1 MAFQVSPGVQVKE
14 LDLTTIVPTIA
25 TTPAGFV
32 GLFSWGPANEV
43 ATVSSEN
50 ELRELYGEPNDA
62 NAAHWWTAASFLRYG
77 SNLQVVRAEP
87 DTSLNAGHGVSGG
100 VSGCFPLTDK
110 LASAGGALAST
121 DYSSGTFVARYP
133 GKLGNSIGV
142 AVWDSAATG
151 TGGADAGTFANW
163 GPVGNTGLWA
173 AYFRGE
179 PDTSQ
184 KAQNATGITTGF
196 NDELHV
202 VIYDADGKLTGTKNT
217 PLEIYEAVS
226 KATDAKLP
234 DGSTNY
240 YRNRINNLSEY
251 VVVTKAV
258 EQTTPRGLNE
268 TIGEVFG
275 GDAGASFGAFFSPD
289 GVTDSNNFTLGL
301 SFEFAGDG
309 GTGYTAGS
317 IGTTVQG
324 QSGATLGTGTI
335 LSVEDVT
342 FAEGVT
348 SQNILVDVSSGTF
361 LVGGTFDGSGLSGD
375 FTSVAQKLIIDTAGD
390 ALRNGVEFA
399 GGVASGGED
408 GVTSE
413 ITTQYTAI
421 FDNAEERDVSFLV
434 SGPAD
439 KELQIDL
446 VGIAER
452 RKDCIVTLSPQSDSV
467 VEKSSGQA
475 TSILEDAEDIT
486 IKSSFA
492 VMDSGWKLVYDPYN
506 DVYRYVPLNGDIAG
520 LMVASDQDSEPWF
533 SPAGFNRGR
542 LRNVIK
548 LAYSPNKA
556 DRDALYVKG
565 VNPVVAFE
573 SEGVVLF
580 GDKTMLA
587 KPSAFD
593 RINVRRLFN
602 VLEKSIATAA
612 KFSLFEFND
621 EFTRASFRNLVEP
634 FLRDVQ
640 ARRGIFDFKV
650 VCDESNNTP
659 VVIDRNEFVAD
670 IYIKPARSINF
681 ITLSFIATPTGVDFE
696 EIGA

>member
-43 ATVSSEN
+43 VTVSSEN
-50 ELRELYGEPNDA
+50 ELREVYGEPSDITA
-62 NAAHWWTAASFLRYG
+62 PYWWTAGSFLRYG

-87 DTSLNAGHGVSGG
+87 TTSLNSGHGISGG
-100 VSGCFPLTDK
+100 VAGCFPLDDK
-110 LASAGGALAST
+110 LASATGSLQSA
-121 DYSSGTFVARYP
+121 DYNSGTFVARYP

-142 AVWDSAATG
+142 AVWDSAAAG
-151 TGGADAGTFANW
+151 TSGADGGTFANW
-163 GPVGNTGLWA
+163 GPAGSTGLWA
-173 AYFRGE
+173 AYFRDT

-202 VIYDADGKLTGTKNT
+202 LVFDADGKLTGTKNT
-217 PLEIYEAVS
+217 PIEIYEAVS
-226 KATDAKLP
+226 KATDARLP
-234 DGSTNY
+234 DGSSNY
-240 YRNRINNLSEY
+240 YRSKINNASTY
-251 VVVTKAV
+251 IAVTKAV
-258 EQTTPRGLNE
+258 EQTSARGLNE
-268 TIGEVFG
+268 TIGEVYN
-275 GDAGASFGAFFSPD
+275 GDIGASFGSFFD
-289 GVTDSNNFTLGL
+289 
-301 SFEFAGDG
+301 
-309 GTGYTAGS
+309 AGS
-317 IGTTVQG
+317 A
-324 QSGATLGTGTI
+324 SGEA
-335 LSVEDVT
+335 
-342 FAEGVT
+342 
-348 SQNILVDVSSGTF
+348 
-361 LVGGTFDGSGLSGD
+361 
-375 FTSVAQKLIIDTAGD
+375 
-390 ALRNGVEFA
+390 ALRNGVA
-399 GGVASGGED
+399 LTGGTASGGEGD
-408 GVTSE
+408 VKTE
-413 ITTQYTAI
+413 ITLQYDAI
-421 FDNAEERDVSFLV
+421 FDNAEERDVSFLI

-439 KELQIDL
+439 TALKNNL
-446 VGIAER
+446 VSIAER
-452 RKDCIVTLSPQSDSV
+452 RKDCIVTLSPDSDAV
-467 VEKSSGQA
+467 VDNSTGQA
-475 TSILEDAEDIT
+475 TAILADNAAIT
-486 IKSSFA
+486 TKSSYA
-492 VMDSGWKLVYDPYN
+492 VMDSGWKMIYDPYN
-506 DVYRYVPLNGDIAG
+506 DVYRWVPLNGDIAG

-533 SPAGFNRGR
+533 SPAGFTRGR
-542 LRNVIK
+542 LRNVVK

-602 VLEKSIATAA
+602 ILEKSIATAA

-681 ITLSFIATPTGVDFE
+681 ITLNFIATPTGVDFE

>member
-62 NAAHWWTAASFLRYG
+62 NAAHWWTAGSFLRYG

-87 DTSLNAGHGVSGG
+87 DTSLNAGHGASGG
-100 VSGCFPLTDK
+100 VTGCFPLTDK
-110 LASAGGALAST
+110 LASTTGALQSA
-121 DYSSGTFVARYP
+121 DYASGTFVARYP

-142 AVWDSAATG
+142 AVWDSAAEG
-151 TGGADAGTFANW
+151 TSAFDGGTFANW
-163 GPVGNTGLWA
+163 GPTGETGLWA
-173 AYFRGE
+173 AYFREE

-184 KAQNATGITTGF
+184 KAQNATGITSGF

-202 VIYDADGKLTGTKNT
+202 LVFDADGKLTGTKNT

-251 VVVTKAV
+251 VAVTKAV

-268 TIGEVFG
+268 TIGEVYG
-275 GDAGASFGAFFSPD
+275 GDAGASFGAFFD
-289 GVTDSNNFTLGL
+289 AGNATEAKIREGVALT
-301 SFEFAGDG
+301 G
-309 GTGYTAGS
+309 GTA
-317 IGTTVQG
+317 
-324 QSGATLGTGTI
+324 
-335 LSVEDVT
+335 
-342 FAEGVT
+342 
-348 SQNILVDVSSGTF
+348 
-361 LVGGTFDGSGLSGD
+361 
-375 FTSVAQKLIIDTAGD
+375 
-390 ALRNGVEFA
+390 A
-399 GGVASGGED
+399 GGEGGA
-408 GVTSE
+408 TSE
-413 ITTQYTAI
+413 ITLQYDAI
-421 FDNAEERDVSFLV
+421 FDNAEERDVSFLI

-439 KELQIDL
+439 TALKNNL
-446 VGIAER
+446 VSIAEK
-452 RKDCIVTLSPQSDSV
+452 RKDCIVTLSPDSDAV
-467 VEKSSGQA
+467 VEQSSGQA
-475 TSILEDAEDIT
+475 TAILADAAAVT
-486 IKSSFA
+486 TKSSFA

-533 SPAGFNRGR
+533 SPAGLNRGR

-602 VLEKSIATAA
+602 ILEKSIATAA

-681 ITLSFIATPTGVDFE
+681 ITLNFIATPTGVDFE

>member
-62 NAAHWWTAASFLRYG
+62 NAAHWWTAGSFLRYG

-100 VSGCFPLTDK
+100 VTGCFPLTDK
-110 LASAGGALAST
+110 LASTTGALQSA
-121 DYSSGTFVARYP
+121 DYDSGTFVARYP

-142 AVWDSAATG
+142 AVWDSAAVG
-151 TGGADAGTFANW
+151 TSAFDAGTFASW
-163 GPVGNTGLWA
+163 GPTGETGLWA
-173 AYFRGE
+173 AYFRDE

-202 VIYDADGKLTGTKNT
+202 LVFDADGKLTGTKNT

-251 VVVTKAV
+251 VAVTKAV

-268 TIGEVFG
+268 TIGQVYG
-275 GDAGASFGAFFSPD
+275 GDAGASFGAFFDAGSAAEAKIRE
-289 GVTDSNNFTLGL
+289 GVALT
-301 SFEFAGDG
+301 G
-309 GTGYTAGS
+309 GTA
-317 IGTTVQG
+317 
-324 QSGATLGTGTI
+324 
-335 LSVEDVT
+335 
-342 FAEGVT
+342 
-348 SQNILVDVSSGTF
+348 
-361 LVGGTFDGSGLSGD
+361 
-375 FTSVAQKLIIDTAGD
+375 
-390 ALRNGVEFA
+390 A
-399 GGVASGGED
+399 GGEGGS
-408 GVTSE
+408 TTE
-413 ITTQYTAI
+413 ITLQYDAI
-421 FDNAEERDVSFLV
+421 FDNAEERDVSFLI

-439 KELQIDL
+439 TALKNNL
-446 VGIAER
+446 VAIAER
-452 RKDCIVTLSPQSDSV
+452 RKDCIVTLSPDSDAV
-467 VEKSSGQA
+467 VEQSSGQA
-475 TSILEDAEDIT
+475 TAILTDAAAIT
-486 IKSSFA
+486 TKSSFA

-602 VLEKSIATAA
+602 ILEKSIATAA

-681 ITLSFIATPTGVDFE
+681 ITLNFIATPTGVDFE

>member
-87 DTSLNAGHGVSGG
+87 AESVNAGHGLSSG

-110 LASAGGALAST
+110 LASTTGAFQST
-121 DYSSGTFVARYP
+121 DYNSGTFVARYP

-151 TGGADAGTFANW
+151 TGGADGGTFSGW
-163 GPVGNTGLWA
+163 GIAGVTGTWA
-173 AYFRGE
+173 SYFRE
-179 PDTSQ
+179 APDTSQ
-184 KAQNATGITTGF
+184 AAQNATGIATGF
-196 NDELHV
+196 NDEIHV
-202 VIYDADGKLTGTKNT
+202 LVFDADGKLTGTKNT

-226 KATDAKLP
+226 KATDAKLS

-240 YRNRINNLSEY
+240 YRNRINNLSKY
-251 VVVTKAV
+251 IAVTKAT
-258 EQTTPRGLNE
+258 EQTTPTGVGD
-268 TIGEVFG
+268 TIGEVYNG
-275 GDAGASFGAFFSPD
+275 NSGNSFGAFFDP
-289 GVTDSNNFTLGL
+289 
-301 SFEFAGDG
+301 A
-309 GTGYTAGS
+309 TGIAA
-317 IGTTVQG
+317 
-324 QSGATLGTGTI
+324 GATA
-335 LSVEDVT
+335 SRE
-342 FAEGVT
+342 
-348 SQNILVDVSSGTF
+348 
-361 LVGGTFDGSGLSGD
+361 
-375 FTSVAQKLIIDTAGD
+375 
-390 ALRNGVEFA
+390 LRNGKQFT
-399 GGVASGGED
+399 GGSASGGEA

-413 ITTQYTAI
+413 ITTQYSAI
-421 FDNAEERDVSFLV
+421 FNNAEERDVSFLI

-439 KELQIDL
+439 TALKNSL
-446 VGIAER
+446 VAIAEN
-452 RKDCIVTLSPQSDSV
+452 RKDCIVTLSPDSDAV
-467 VEKSSGQA
+467 VEQSSGQA
-475 TSILEDAEDIT
+475 AAILADAAAVT
-486 IKSSFA
+486 TKSSFA

-580 GDKTMLA
+580 GDKTMIA

>member
-62 NAAHWWTAASFLRYG
+62 NAAHWWTAGSFLRYG

-100 VSGCFPLTDK
+100 VTGCFPLTDK
-110 LASAGGALAST
+110 LASTTGALQSA
-121 DYSSGTFVARYP
+121 DYDSGTFVARYP

-142 AVWDSAATG
+142 AVWDSAAEG
-151 TGGADAGTFANW
+151 TSAFDAGTFANW
-163 GPVGNTGLWA
+163 GPTGETGLWA
-173 AYFRGE
+173 AYFRDE

-184 KAQNATGITTGF
+184 KAQNATGIATGF

-202 VIYDADGKLTGTKNT
+202 LVFDADGKLTGTKNT

-251 VVVTKAV
+251 VAVTKAV
-258 EQTTPRGLNE
+258 EQTNPRGLNE
-268 TIGEVFG
+268 TIGEVYG
-275 GDAGASFGAFFSPD
+275 GNAGASFGAFFD
-289 GVTDSNNFTLGL
+289 
-301 SFEFAGDG
+301 
-309 GTGYTAGS
+309 
-317 IGTTVQG
+317 
-324 QSGATLGTGTI
+324 
-335 LSVEDVT
+335 
-342 FAEGVT
+342 
-348 SQNILVDVSSGTF
+348 
-361 LVGGTFDGSGLSGD
+361 
-375 FTSVAQKLIIDTAGD
+375 AGD
-390 ALRNGVEFA
+390 ATEAKIREGVALA
-399 GGVASGGED
+399 GGTAAGGE
-408 GVTSE
+408 GGATSE
-413 ITTQYTAI
+413 ITLQYDAI
-421 FDNAEERDVSFLV
+421 FDNAEERDVSFLI

-439 KELQIDL
+439 TALKNNL
-446 VGIAER
+446 VSIAEK
-452 RKDCIVTLSPQSDSV
+452 RKDCIVTLSPDSDAV
-467 VEKSSGQA
+467 VEQSSGQA
-475 TSILEDAEDIT
+475 TAILADAAAVT
-486 IKSSFA
+486 TKSSFA

-602 VLEKSIATAA
+602 ILEKSIATAA

-681 ITLSFIATPTGVDFE
+681 ITLNFIATPTGVDFE

>member
-62 NAAHWWTAASFLRYG
+62 NAAHWWTAGSFLRYG

-100 VSGCFPLTDK
+100 VTGCFPLTDK
-110 LASAGGALAST
+110 LASTTGALQSA
-121 DYSSGTFVARYP
+121 DYDSGTFVARYP

-142 AVWDSAATG
+142 AVWDSAAEG
-151 TGGADAGTFANW
+151 TSAFDAGTFANW
-163 GPVGNTGLWA
+163 GPTGETGLWA
-173 AYFRGE
+173 AYFREE

-184 KAQNATGITTGF
+184 KAQNATGITSGF

-202 VIYDADGKLTGTKNT
+202 LVFDADGKLTGTKNT

-251 VVVTKAV
+251 VAVTKAV
-258 EQTTPRGLNE
+258 EQTNPRGLNE
-268 TIGEVFG
+268 TIGEVYG
-275 GDAGASFGAFFSPD
+275 GDAGASFGAFFD
-289 GVTDSNNFTLGL
+289 
-301 SFEFAGDG
+301 
-309 GTGYTAGS
+309 
-317 IGTTVQG
+317 
-324 QSGATLGTGTI
+324 
-335 LSVEDVT
+335 
-342 FAEGVT
+342 
-348 SQNILVDVSSGTF
+348 
-361 LVGGTFDGSGLSGD
+361 
-375 FTSVAQKLIIDTAGD
+375 AGD
-390 ALRNGVEFA
+390 ADEAKIREGVALTGGTAA
-399 GGVASGGED
+399 GGEGGA
-408 GVTSE
+408 TSE
-413 ITTQYTAI
+413 ITLQYDAI
-421 FDNAEERDVSFLV
+421 FDNAEERDVSFLI

-439 KELQIDL
+439 TALKNNL
-446 VGIAER
+446 VSIAEK
-452 RKDCIVTLSPQSDSV
+452 RKDCIVTLSPDSDAV
-467 VEKSSGQA
+467 VEQSSGQA
-475 TSILEDAEDIT
+475 TAILADAAAVT
-486 IKSSFA
+486 TKSSFA

-602 VLEKSIATAA
+602 ILEKSIATAA

-681 ITLSFIATPTGVDFE
+681 ITLNFIATPTGVDFE

>member
-14 LDLTTIVPTIA
+14 LDFTTIVPTIA

-43 ATVSSEN
+43 VTVSSEN
-50 ELRELYGEPNDA
+50 ELRQEFGDPTDN
-62 NAAHWWTAASFLRYG
+62 NAAHWWTAGSFLRYG

-87 DTSLNAGHGVSGG
+87 NTSLNAGHGVSGG
-100 VSGCFPLTDK
+100 VTGCFPLTDK
-110 LASAGGALAST
+110 LASATGALQSG
-121 DYSSGTFVARYP
+121 DYDSGTFVARHP
-133 GKLGNSIGV
+133 GKIGNSIGV
-142 AVWDSAATG
+142 AVWDSAAEG
-151 TGGADAGTFANW
+151 TSGADGGTFTSW
-163 GPVGNTGLWA
+163 GPAGNTGLWA
-173 AYFRGE
+173 AYFRDE

-196 NDELHV
+196 NDELHILV
-202 VIYDADGKLTGTKNT
+202 YDADGKLTGTKNT
-217 PLEIYEAVS
+217 PIEIYEAVS

-234 DGSTNY
+234 DGSSNY
-240 YRNRINNLSEY
+240 YRSKINNVSEWIA
-251 VVVTKAV
+251 VRKAV
-258 EQTTPRGLNE
+258 EQPSPRGLND
-268 TIGEVFG
+268 TIGEVYG
-275 GDAGASFGAFFSPD
+275 GSTGASFGAFFD
-289 GVTDSNNFTLGL
+289 
-301 SFEFAGDG
+301 
-309 GTGYTAGS
+309 AGS
-317 IGTTVQG
+317 ADG
-324 QSGATLGTGTI
+324 
-335 LSVEDVT
+335 E
-342 FAEGVT
+342 AE
-348 SQNILVDVSSGTF
+348 
-361 LVGGTFDGSGLSGD
+361 
-375 FTSVAQKLIIDTAGD
+375 
-390 ALRNGVEFA
+390 LRNGVALTGGTAA
-399 GGVASGGED
+399 GGDVGSTA
-408 GVTSE
+408 E
-413 ITTQYTAI
+413 INELYESI
-421 FDNAEERDVSFLV
+421 FNNAEETDVSFLI

-439 KELQIDL
+439 NTLRNEL
-446 VGIAER
+446 VAIAEQ
-452 RKDCIVTLSPQSDSV
+452 RKDCIVTLSPDIDSV
-467 VEKSSGQA
+467 VDKTSGQA
-475 TSILEDAEDIT
+475 TEILEDNAEVT
-486 IKSSFA
+486 TKSSYA
-492 VMDSGWKLVYDPYN
+492 VMDSGWKMIYDPYN
-506 DVYRYVPLNGDIAG
+506 DVYRWIPLNGDIAG
-520 LMVASDQDSEPWF
+520 LMVASDEDSEPWF
-533 SPAGFNRGR
+533 SPAGFSRGR
-542 LRNVIK
+542 LRNTIK

-573 SEGVVLF
+573 SEGIVLF

-602 VLEKSIATAA
+602 ILEKSIATAA

-681 ITLSFIATPTGVDFE
+681 ITLNFIATPTGVDFE

>member
-43 ATVSSEN
+43 VTVSSEN
-50 ELRELYGEPNDA
+50 ELREVYGEPSDVTA
-62 NAAHWWTAASFLRYG
+62 PYWWTSASFLRYG

-87 DTSLNAGHGVSGG
+87 ATSLNSGHGTSGKDG
-100 VSGCFPLTDK
+100 VTGCFPLTDK
-110 LASAGGALAST
+110 LASTTGPFQST
-121 DYSSGTFVARYP
+121 QYSSGTFVARYP

-142 AVWDSAATG
+142 AVWDSAAAG
-151 TGGADAGTFANW
+151 TGGVDGGTFAGW
-163 GPVGNTGLWA
+163 GVVGATGTWA
-173 AYFRGE
+173 SYFRE
-179 PDTSQ
+179 KPDTSQ
-184 KAQNATGITTGF
+184 AAQNATGITTGF
-196 NDELHV
+196 NDELHILV
-202 VIYDADGKLTGTKNT
+202 FDADGKLTGTKNT

-251 VVVTKAV
+251 IAVTKAT
-258 EQTTPRGLNE
+258 EQSSPTGDGE
-268 TIGEVFG
+268 TIGEVYNG
-275 GDAGASFGAFFSPD
+275 NSGNSFGAFFNP
-289 GVTDSNNFTLGL
+289 TI
-301 SFEFAGDG
+301 GDG
-309 GTGYTAGS
+309 A
-317 IGTTVQG
+317 
-324 QSGATLGTGTI
+324 GATASRQLRDGQQ
-335 LSVEDVT
+335 L
-342 FAEGVT
+342 A
-348 SQNILVDVSSGTF
+348 
-361 LVGGTFDGSGLSGD
+361 GGTA
-375 FTSVAQKLIIDTAGD
+375 T
-390 ALRNGVEFA
+390 
-399 GGVASGGED
+399 GGE
-408 GVTSE
+408 GGATSE
-413 ITTQYTAI
+413 ITKQYDAI
-421 FDNAEERDVSFLV
+421 FDNAEERDVSFLI
-434 SGPAD
+434 SGPAE
-439 KELQIDL
+439 KELQISL

-475 TSILEDAEDIT
+475 TAIISDAADIT
-486 IKSSFA
+486 TKSSYA
-492 VMDSGWKLVYDPYN
+492 VMDSGWKLIYDPYN
-506 DVYRYVPLNGDIAG
+506 DVFRYVPLNGDIAG

-602 VLEKSIATAA
+602 ILEKSIATAA

-681 ITLSFIATPTGVDFE
+681 ITLNFIATPTGVDFE

>member
-87 DTSLNAGHGVSGG
+87 STSLNAGHGVSGSSG

-110 LASAGGALAST
+110 LASTTGALQSAN
-121 DYSSGTFVARYP
+121 YNSGTFVARYP

-142 AVWDSAATG
+142 AVWDSAAEG
-151 TGGADAGTFANW
+151 TSAFDAGTFANW
-163 GPVGNTGLWA
+163 GPTGETGLWA
-173 AYFRGE
+173 AYFREE

-184 KAQNATGITTGF
+184 AAQNATGITTGF
-196 NDELHV
+196 NDEIHV
-202 VIYDADGKLTGTKNT
+202 LVFDADGKLTGTKNT
-217 PLEIYEAVS
+217 PIEIYEAVS
-226 KATDAKLP
+226 KATDAKLS

-251 VVVTKAV
+251 VAVTKAV

-268 TIGEVFG
+268 TIGEVYG
-275 GDAGASFGAFFSPD
+275 GDAGASFGAFFD
-289 GVTDSNNFTLGL
+289 
-301 SFEFAGDG
+301 
-309 GTGYTAGS
+309 
-317 IGTTVQG
+317 
-324 QSGATLGTGTI
+324 
-335 LSVEDVT
+335 
-342 FAEGVT
+342 
-348 SQNILVDVSSGTF
+348 
-361 LVGGTFDGSGLSGD
+361 
-375 FTSVAQKLIIDTAGD
+375 AGD
-390 ALRNGVEFA
+390 ATEAKIREGVALA
-399 GGVASGGED
+399 GGTAAGGES
-408 GVTSE
+408 GVTTE
-413 ITTQYTAI
+413 ITLQYDAI
-421 FDNAEERDVSFLV
+421 FDNAEERDVSFLI

-439 KELQIDL
+439 AALKNSL
-446 VGIAER
+446 VSIAER
-452 RKDCIVTLSPQSDSV
+452 RKDCIVTLSPDSDAV
-467 VEKSSGQA
+467 VEQSSGQA
-475 TSILEDAEDIT
+475 TAILADAADVT
-486 IKSSFA
+486 TKSSFA

-602 VLEKSIATAA
+602 ILEKSIATAA

-681 ITLSFIATPTGVDFE
+681 ITLNFIATPTGVDFE

>member
-62 NAAHWWTAASFLRYG
+62 NAAHWWTAGSFLRYG

-100 VSGCFPLTDK
+100 VTGCFPLTDK
-110 LASAGGALAST
+110 LASTTGALQSA
-121 DYSSGTFVARYP
+121 DYDSGTFVARYP

-142 AVWDSAATG
+142 AVWDSAAEG
-151 TGGADAGTFANW
+151 TSAFDAGTFANW
-163 GPVGNTGLWA
+163 GPTGETGLWA
-173 AYFRGE
+173 AYFRDE

-202 VIYDADGKLTGTKNT
+202 LVFDADGKLTGTKNT

-251 VVVTKAV
+251 VAVTKAV

-268 TIGEVFG
+268 TIGEVYG
-275 GDAGASFGAFFSPD
+275 GDAGASFGAFFD
-289 GVTDSNNFTLGL
+289 
-301 SFEFAGDG
+301 
-309 GTGYTAGS
+309 
-317 IGTTVQG
+317 
-324 QSGATLGTGTI
+324 
-335 LSVEDVT
+335 
-342 FAEGVT
+342 
-348 SQNILVDVSSGTF
+348 
-361 LVGGTFDGSGLSGD
+361 
-375 FTSVAQKLIIDTAGD
+375 AGD
-390 ALRNGVEFA
+390 ADEAKIREGVALTGGTAA
-399 GGVASGGED
+399 GGEGGA
-408 GVTSE
+408 TSE
-413 ITTQYTAI
+413 ITLQYDAI
-421 FDNAEERDVSFLV
+421 FDNAEERDVSFLI

-439 KELQIDL
+439 TALKNNL
-446 VGIAER
+446 VSIAEK
-452 RKDCIVTLSPQSDSV
+452 RKDCIVTLSPDSDAV
-467 VEKSSGQA
+467 VEQSSGQA
-475 TSILEDAEDIT
+475 TAILADAAAVT
-486 IKSSFA
+486 TKSSFA

-602 VLEKSIATAA
+602 ILEKSIATAA

-681 ITLSFIATPTGVDFE
+681 ITLNFIATPTGVDFE

>member
-62 NAAHWWTAASFLRYG
+62 NAAHWWTAGSFLRYG

-100 VSGCFPLTDK
+100 VTGCFPLTDK
-110 LASAGGALAST
+110 LASTTGALQSA
-121 DYSSGTFVARYP
+121 DYDSGTFVARYP

-142 AVWDSAATG
+142 AVWDSAAEG
-151 TGGADAGTFANW
+151 TSAFDAGTFANW
-163 GPVGNTGLWA
+163 GPTGETGLWA
-173 AYFRGE
+173 AYFREE

-184 KAQNATGITTGF
+184 KAQNATGITSGF

-202 VIYDADGKLTGTKNT
+202 LVFDADGKLTGTKNT

-251 VVVTKAV
+251 VAVTKAV
-258 EQTTPRGLNE
+258 EQTNPRGLNE
-268 TIGEVFG
+268 TIGEVYG
-275 GDAGASFGAFFSPD
+275 GDAGASFGAFFD
-289 GVTDSNNFTLGL
+289 
-301 SFEFAGDG
+301 
-309 GTGYTAGS
+309 
-317 IGTTVQG
+317 
-324 QSGATLGTGTI
+324 
-335 LSVEDVT
+335 
-342 FAEGVT
+342 
-348 SQNILVDVSSGTF
+348 
-361 LVGGTFDGSGLSGD
+361 
-375 FTSVAQKLIIDTAGD
+375 AGD
-390 ALRNGVEFA
+390 ADEAKIREGVALTGGTAA
-399 GGVASGGED
+399 GGEGGA
-408 GVTSE
+408 TSE
-413 ITTQYTAI
+413 ITLQYDAI
-421 FDNAEERDVSFLV
+421 FDNAEERDVSFLI

-439 KELQIDL
+439 TALKNNL
-446 VGIAER
+446 VSIAEK
-452 RKDCIVTLSPQSDSV
+452 RKDCIVTLSPDSDAV
-467 VEKSSGQA
+467 VEQSSGQA
-475 TSILEDAEDIT
+475 AAILADAAAVT
-486 IKSSFA
+486 TKSSFA

-602 VLEKSIATAA
+602 ILEKSIATAA

-681 ITLSFIATPTGVDFE
+681 ITLNFIATPTGVDFE

>member
-32 GLFSWGPANEV
+32 GLFSWGPANEIS
-43 ATVSSEN
+43 TVSSVN
-50 ELRELYGEPNDA
+50 ELRSLYGEPNDE
-62 NAAHWWTAASFLRYG
+62 NAAYWWTAGSFLRYG
-77 SNLQVVRAEP
+77 SNLQVVRGES
-87 DTSLNAGHGVSGG
+87 DGSLNAGHGVLGG
-100 VSGCFPLTDK
+100 VTGCFPLTDK
-110 LASAGGALAST
+110 IVSDTGAIASA
-121 DYSSGTFVARYP
+121 DYNSGTFIARYP

-142 AVWDSAATG
+142 AVWDSAAQG
-151 TGGADAGTFANW
+151 MSGADGGTFADW
-163 GPVGNTGLWA
+163 GPVGKTGLWA
-173 AYFRGE
+173 AYFRE
-179 PDTSQ
+179 APDTSQ
-184 KAQNATGITTGF
+184 RAQNNTGITTGF
-196 NDELHV
+196 NDEIHV
-202 VIYDADGKLTGTKNT
+202 LIFDADGKITGTKDT

-226 KATDAKLP
+226 KATDGKLSN
-234 DGSTNY
+234 GTSNY
-240 YRNRINNLSEY
+240 YRTKINNSSQW

-258 EQTTPRGLNE
+258 EETGARGLNE
-268 TIGEVFG
+268 TIGEVYG
-275 GDAGASFGAFFSPD
+275 GDAGASFGAFFNPD
-289 GVTDSNNFTLGL
+289 GVTDVNNYTLGI
-301 SFEFAGDG
+301 SFGVTSVVQ
-309 GTGYTAGS
+309 TGFTAGS
-317 IGTTVQG
+317 IGSTVLG
-324 QSGATLGTGTI
+324 LSGATGGVGTI
-335 LSVEDVT
+335 LSLEDVT
-342 FAEGVT
+342 VGAGFTA
-348 SQNILVDVSSGTF
+348 QNILVDVSSGEF
-361 LVGGTFDGSGLSGD
+361 FAGGTFSGSEITGD
-375 FTSVAQKLIIDTAGD
+375 LTSVVQKLIVDTRGQ
-390 ALRNGVEFA
+390 ALRNGVQFT
-399 GGVASGGED
+399 GGIALGGES
-408 GVTSE
+408 GQTAAIQSE
-413 ITTQYTAI
+413 YTRI
-421 FDNAEERDVSFLV
+421 FSNSEETDVSFLL

-439 KELQIDL
+439 KVLQNEL
-446 VGIAER
+446 VTIAET
-452 RKDCIVTLSPQSDSV
+452 RKDCIVTLSPQIDSV
-467 VEKSSGQA
+467 VDKSTGQA
-475 TSILEDAEDIT
+475 TAILGDAADIT
-486 IKSSFA
+486 TKSSFA
-492 VMDSGWKLVYDPYN
+492 VMDSGWKMIYDPYS
-506 DVYRYVPLNGDIAG
+506 DVYRWVPLNGDIAG
-520 LMVASDQDSEPWF
+520 LMVASDESSEPWF
-533 SPAGFNRGR
+533 SPAGFSRGR

-602 VLEKSIATAA
+602 ILEKSIATAA

-650 VCDESNNTP
+650 VCDDSNNTP

-681 ITLSFIATPTGVDFE
+681 ITLNFIATPTGVDFE

>member
-62 NAAHWWTAASFLRYG
+62 NAAYWWTAASFLRYG

-87 DTSLNAGHGVSGG
+87 TTSLNAGHGVSGG
-100 VSGCFPLTDK
+100 VTGCFPLTDK
-110 LASAGGALAST
+110 LASATGALQSAA
-121 DYSSGTFVARYP
+121 YSSGTFVARYP

-151 TGGADAGTFANW
+151 VSGADAGTFAGW
-163 GPVGNTGLWA
+163 GPQGATGLWA
-173 AYFRGE
+173 AYFRDA

-184 KAQNATGITTGF
+184 AAQNATGITTGF
-196 NDELHV
+196 NDEIHV
-202 VIYDADGKLTGTKNT
+202 LVFDADGKLTGTKNT

-226 KATDAKLP
+226 KATDAKLS

-251 VVVTKAV
+251 VAVTKAV
-258 EQTTPRGLNE
+258 EQSSPTGLNQ
-268 TIGEVFG
+268 TIGEVYNG
-275 GDAGASFGAFFSPD
+275 NSGNSFGAFFD
-289 GVTDSNNFTLGL
+289 TV
-301 SFEFAGDG
+301 AG
-309 GTGYTAGS
+309 AGA
-317 IGTTVQG
+317 
-324 QSGATLGTGTI
+324 GATA
-335 LSVEDVT
+335 SRE
-342 FAEGVT
+342 
-348 SQNILVDVSSGTF
+348 
-361 LVGGTFDGSGLSGD
+361 
-375 FTSVAQKLIIDTAGD
+375 
-390 ALRNGVEFA
+390 LRNGKQFA
-399 GGVASGGED
+399 GGTASGGEV
-408 GVTSE
+408 GVATE
-413 ITTQYTAI
+413 VVTQYTNI
-421 FDNAEERDVSFLV
+421 FDNAEERDVSFLI

-439 KELQIDL
+439 ATLKNSL
-446 VGIAER
+446 VAIAER
-452 RKDCIVTLSPQSDSV
+452 RKDCIVTLSPDSDAV
-467 VEKSSGQA
+467 VEQSSGQA
-475 TSILEDAEDIT
+475 AAILADAAAVT
-486 IKSSFA
+486 TKSSFA

-602 VLEKSIATAA
+602 ILEKSISTAA

-681 ITLSFIATPTGVDFE
+681 ITLNFIATPTGVDFE

>member
-62 NAAHWWTAASFLRYG
+62 NAAHWWTAGSFLRYG

-100 VSGCFPLTDK
+100 VTGCFPLTDK
-110 LASAGGALAST
+110 LASTTGALQSA
-121 DYSSGTFVARYP
+121 DYDSGTFVARYP

-142 AVWDSAATG
+142 AVWDSAAEG
-151 TGGADAGTFANW
+151 TSAFDAGTFANW
-163 GPVGNTGLWA
+163 GPTGETGLWA
-173 AYFRGE
+173 AYFRDE

-202 VIYDADGKLTGTKNT
+202 LVFDADGKLTGTKNT

-251 VVVTKAV
+251 VAVTKAV

-268 TIGEVFG
+268 TIGEVYG
-275 GDAGASFGAFFSPD
+275 GDAGASFGAFFD
-289 GVTDSNNFTLGL
+289 
-301 SFEFAGDG
+301 
-309 GTGYTAGS
+309 
-317 IGTTVQG
+317 
-324 QSGATLGTGTI
+324 
-335 LSVEDVT
+335 
-342 FAEGVT
+342 
-348 SQNILVDVSSGTF
+348 
-361 LVGGTFDGSGLSGD
+361 
-375 FTSVAQKLIIDTAGD
+375 AGD
-390 ALRNGVEFA
+390 ATEAKIREGVALTGGTAA
-399 GGVASGGED
+399 GGEGGA
-408 GVTSE
+408 TSE
-413 ITTQYTAI
+413 ITLQYDAI
-421 FDNAEERDVSFLV
+421 FDNAEERDVSFLI

-439 KELQIDL
+439 TALKNNL
-446 VGIAER
+446 VSIAEK
-452 RKDCIVTLSPQSDSV
+452 RKDCIVTLSPDSDAV
-467 VEKSSGQA
+467 VEQSSGQA
-475 TSILEDAEDIT
+475 TAILADAAAVT
-486 IKSSFA
+486 TKSSFA

-602 VLEKSIATAA
+602 ILEKSIATAA

-681 ITLSFIATPTGVDFE
+681 ITLNFIATPTGVDFE

>member
-62 NAAHWWTAASFLRYG
+62 NAAHWWTAGSFLRYG

-100 VSGCFPLTDK
+100 VTGCFPLTDK
-110 LASAGGALAST
+110 LASTTGALQSA
-121 DYSSGTFVARYP
+121 DYDSGTFVARYP

-142 AVWDSAATG
+142 AVWDSAAEG
-151 TGGADAGTFANW
+151 TSAFDAGTFANW
-163 GPVGNTGLWA
+163 GPTGETGLWA
-173 AYFRGE
+173 AYFREE

-202 VIYDADGKLTGTKNT
+202 LVFDADGKLTGTKNT

-251 VVVTKAV
+251 VAVTKAV
-258 EQTTPRGLNE
+258 EQTNPRGLNQ
-268 TIGEVFG
+268 TIGEVYG
-275 GDAGASFGAFFSPD
+275 GDAGASFGAFFD
-289 GVTDSNNFTLGL
+289 
-301 SFEFAGDG
+301 
-309 GTGYTAGS
+309 
-317 IGTTVQG
+317 
-324 QSGATLGTGTI
+324 
-335 LSVEDVT
+335 
-342 FAEGVT
+342 
-348 SQNILVDVSSGTF
+348 
-361 LVGGTFDGSGLSGD
+361 
-375 FTSVAQKLIIDTAGD
+375 AGD
-390 ALRNGVEFA
+390 ADEAKIREGVALTGGTAA
-399 GGVASGGED
+399 GGEGGA
-408 GVTSE
+408 TSE
-413 ITTQYTAI
+413 ITLQYDAI
-421 FDNAEERDVSFLV
+421 FDNAEERDVSFLI

-439 KELQIDL
+439 TALKNNL
-446 VGIAER
+446 VSIAEK
-452 RKDCIVTLSPQSDSV
+452 RKDCIVTLSPDSDAV
-467 VEKSSGQA
+467 VEQSSGQA
-475 TSILEDAEDIT
+475 AAILADAAAVT
-486 IKSSFA
+486 TKSSFA

-533 SPAGFNRGR
+533 SPAGFSRGR

-602 VLEKSIATAA
+602 ILEKSISTAA

-681 ITLSFIATPTGVDFE
+681 ITLNFIATPTGVDFE

>member
-14 LDLTTIVPTIA
+14 LDFTTIVPTIA

-43 ATVSSEN
+43 VTVSSEN
-50 ELRELYGEPNDA
+50 ELRGVFGDPTDA
-62 NAAHWWTAASFLRYG
+62 NAQYWWTAASFLRYG

-87 DTSLNAGHGVSGG
+87 ITSLNAGHGTLGG
-100 VSGCFPLTDK
+100 VTGCFPLDTK
-110 LASAGGALAST
+110 LASSTGAFASGLYT
-121 DYSSGTFVARYP
+121 SGTFVARYP

-151 TGGADAGTFANW
+151 TGGHGGATFANW
-163 GPVGNTGLWA
+163 GPDGLTGAWA
-173 AYFRGE
+173 AYFRGA

-196 NDELHV
+196 NDEIHIV
-202 VIYDADGKLTGTKNT
+202 VFDADGKLTGTKNT
-217 PLEIYEAVS
+217 PVEIYEAVS

-234 DGSTNY
+234 DGSANY
-240 YRNRINNLSEY
+240 YRSKINNSSRY
-251 VVVTKAV
+251 IAVTKAV
-258 EQTTPRGLNE
+258 EESLPRGLNQ
-268 TIGEVFG
+268 TIGEVYG
-275 GDAGASFGAFFSPD
+275 GDAGASFGAFFNPD
-289 GVTDSNNFTLGL
+289 GVTDANNYTLGL
-301 SFEFAGDG
+301 AFGFAGVV

-317 IGTTVQG
+317 IGSTVLG
-324 QSGATLGTGTI
+324 GATAGEGTI

-342 FAEGVT
+342 FAAGVT
-348 SQNILVDVSSGTF
+348 SQNILVDVSSGEF
-361 LVGGTFDGSGLSGD
+361 FVGGTFSGYGLTGD
-375 FTSVAQKLIIDTAGD
+375 FTSVVQKPIVDTRGQ
-390 ALRNGVEFA
+390 ALRNGVQLA
-399 GGVASGGED
+399 GGTASGGD
-408 GVTSE
+408 GGVTTE
-413 ITTQYTAI
+413 VTLQYTAA
-421 FDNAEERDVSFLV
+421 FDNAEERDVSFLI

-439 KELQIDL
+439 ADLQNSL

-452 RKDCIVTLSPQSDSV
+452 RKDCIVTLSPQDDAVVDNSD
-467 VEKSSGQA
+467 GQA
-475 TSILEDAEDIT
+475 TAILADANAIT
-486 IKSSFA
+486 IKSSYA
-492 VMDSGWKLVYDPYN
+492 VMDSGWKMIYDPYK
-506 DVYRYVPLNGDIAG
+506 DVYRWVPLNGDIAG
-520 LMVASDQDSEPWF
+520 LMVASDQASEPWF
-533 SPAGFNRGR
+533 SPAGFSRGR
-542 LRNVIK
+542 LRNVVK

-556 DRDALYVKG
+556 DRDALYIKG

-573 SEGVVLF
+573 SEGIVLF

-602 VLEKSIATAA
+602 ILEKSIATAA

-650 VCDESNNTP
+650 VCDDSNNTP

-681 ITLSFIATPTGVDFE
+681 ITLNFIATPTGVDFE

>member
-43 ATVSSEN
+43 VTVSSEN
-50 ELRELYGEPNDA
+50 ELREVYGEPSDVTA
-62 NAAHWWTAASFLRYG
+62 PYWWTAASFLRYG

-87 DTSLNAGHGVSGG
+87 NTSLNSGHGISGG
-100 VSGCFPLTDK
+100 VAECFPLDDK
-110 LASAGGALAST
+110 LASTTGSLQSA
-121 DYSSGTFVARYP
+121 DYNYGTFIGRHP

-142 AVWDSAATG
+142 AVWDSAAGG
-151 TGGADAGTFANW
+151 TSGADGGTFANW
-163 GPVGNTGLWA
+163 GPVGSAGLWA
-173 AYFRGE
+173 AYFRDA
-179 PDTSQ
+179 PNTSQ

-196 NDELHV
+196 NDELHILV
-202 VIYDADGKLTGTKNT
+202 YDTDGKLTGTKNT
-217 PLEIYEAVS
+217 PIEIYEAVS

-234 DGSTNY
+234 DGSSNY
-240 YRNRINNLSEY
+240 YRNKINNASTY
-251 VVVTKAV
+251 IAVTKAV
-258 EQTTPRGLNE
+258 EQATPRGLNE
-268 TIGEVFG
+268 TIGEVYN
-275 GDAGASFGAFFSPD
+275 GDAGASFGSFFDAGSAAGEAALRD
-289 GVTDSNNFTLGL
+289 GVAL
-301 SFEFAGDG
+301 AGGSADG
-309 GTGYTAGS
+309 GEG
-317 IGTTVQG
+317 
-324 QSGATLGTGTI
+324 
-335 LSVEDVT
+335 DVKT
-342 FAEGVT
+342 
-348 SQNILVDVSSGTF
+348 
-361 LVGGTFDGSGLSGD
+361 
-375 FTSVAQKLIIDTAGD
+375 
-390 ALRNGVEFA
+390 
-399 GGVASGGED
+399 
-408 GVTSE
+408 E
-413 ITTQYTAI
+413 ITLQYDAI
-421 FDNAEERDVSFLV
+421 FDNAEERDVSFLI

-439 KELQIDL
+439 TALKNNL
-446 VGIAER
+446 VSIAEK
-452 RKDCIVTLSPQSDSV
+452 RKDCIVTLSPDIDAV
-467 VEKSSGQA
+467 VDNSTGQA
-475 TSILEDAEDIT
+475 TAILVDNAAIT
-486 IKSSFA
+486 TKSSYA
-492 VMDSGWKLVYDPYN
+492 VMDSGWKMVYDPYN
-506 DVYRYVPLNGDIAG
+506 DVYRWVPLNGDIAG

-533 SPAGFNRGR
+533 SPAGFTRGR

-602 VLEKSIATAA
+602 ILEKSIATAA

-681 ITLSFIATPTGVDFE
+681 ITLNFIATPTGVDFE

>member
-87 DTSLNAGHGVSGG
+87 ETSLNAGHGVSAG

-110 LASAGGALAST
+110 LASTTGALQSA
-121 DYSSGTFVARYP
+121 DYASGTFVARYP

-142 AVWDSAATG
+142 AVWDSAAEG
-151 TGGADAGTFANW
+151 TSAFDGGTFANW
-163 GPVGNTGLWA
+163 GPTGETGLWA
-173 AYFRGE
+173 AYFREE

-184 KAQNATGITTGF
+184 AAQNATGITTGF
-196 NDELHV
+196 NDEIHV
-202 VIYDADGKLTGTKNT
+202 LVFDADGKLTGTKNT
-217 PLEIYEAVS
+217 PIEIYEAVS
-226 KATDAKLP
+226 KATDAKLS

-251 VVVTKAV
+251 VAVTKAV

-268 TIGEVFG
+268 TIGEVYG
-275 GDAGASFGAFFSPD
+275 GEAGASFGAFFD
-289 GVTDSNNFTLGL
+289 
-301 SFEFAGDG
+301 
-309 GTGYTAGS
+309 
-317 IGTTVQG
+317 
-324 QSGATLGTGTI
+324 
-335 LSVEDVT
+335 
-342 FAEGVT
+342 
-348 SQNILVDVSSGTF
+348 
-361 LVGGTFDGSGLSGD
+361 
-375 FTSVAQKLIIDTAGD
+375 AGD
-390 ALRNGVEFA
+390 ATEAKIRE
-399 GGVASGGED
+399 GVALTGGTATGGEA
-408 GVTSE
+408 GATSE
-413 ITTQYTAI
+413 ITTQYDAI
-421 FDNAEERDVSFLV
+421 FDNAEERDVSFLI

-439 KELQIDL
+439 AALKNNL
-446 VGIAER
+446 VSIAER
-452 RKDCIVTLSPQSDSV
+452 RKDCIVTLSPDSDAV
-467 VEKSSGQA
+467 VEQSSGQA
-475 TSILEDAEDIT
+475 AAILADAAAVT
-486 IKSSFA
+486 TKSSFA

-602 VLEKSIATAA
+602 ILEKSISTAA

-681 ITLSFIATPTGVDFE
+681 ITLNFIATPTGVDFE

>member
-87 DTSLNAGHGVSGG
+87 ATSLNAGHGVSGG

-110 LASAGGALAST
+110 LASTTGALQSA
-121 DYSSGTFVARYP
+121 DYASGTFVARYP

-142 AVWDSAATG
+142 AVWDSAAEG
-151 TGGADAGTFANW
+151 TSAFDGGTFANW
-163 GPVGNTGLWA
+163 GPTGETGLWA
-173 AYFRGE
+173 AYFRDE

-202 VIYDADGKLTGTKNT
+202 LVFDADGKLTGTKNT
-217 PLEIYEAVS
+217 PIEIYEAVS

-251 VVVTKAV
+251 VAVTKAV

-268 TIGEVFG
+268 TIGEVYG
-275 GDAGASFGAFFSPD
+275 GDAGASFGAFFD
-289 GVTDSNNFTLGL
+289 
-301 SFEFAGDG
+301 
-309 GTGYTAGS
+309 
-317 IGTTVQG
+317 
-324 QSGATLGTGTI
+324 
-335 LSVEDVT
+335 
-342 FAEGVT
+342 
-348 SQNILVDVSSGTF
+348 
-361 LVGGTFDGSGLSGD
+361 
-375 FTSVAQKLIIDTAGD
+375 AGD
-390 ALRNGVEFA
+390 ATEAKIREGVALTGGTAA
-399 GGVASGGED
+399 GGEGGA
-408 GVTSE
+408 TSE
-413 ITTQYTAI
+413 ITLQYDAI
-421 FDNAEERDVSFLV
+421 FDNAEERDVSFLI

-439 KELQIDL
+439 TALKNNL
-446 VGIAER
+446 VSIAEK
-452 RKDCIVTLSPQSDSV
+452 RKDCIVTLSPDSDAV

-475 TSILEDAEDIT
+475 TAILADAAAVT
-486 IKSSFA
+486 TKSSFA

-602 VLEKSIATAA
+602 ILEKSIATAA

-681 ITLSFIATPTGVDFE
+681 ITLNFIATPTGVDFE